1 MSTNH
6 LWNVAENIKAYIH
19 GRSLR
24 TRSRQVQLST
34 VSWPAIGIFFS
45 SLSLQ
50 SSFMR
55 FSNFLIYCLENVYC
69 MYGSIGSLAHCYGYF
84 TLRLNIT
91 FFVTFDT
98 LDRFFW
104 IFFFCC
110 SYFSSLFFFIHR
122 RFILYIHSEKW
133 DMILIYLRFC
143 TDIHHGE

>member
-45 SLSLQ
+45 LSLFNRALCG
-50 SSFMR
+50 SVIFWFIVSRMY
-55 FSNFLIYCLENVYC
+55 IVC
-69 MYGSIGSLAHCYGYF
+69 MVPLAHCYGYF

-91 FFVTFDT
+91 FFCDIRYTWS
-98 LDRFFW
+98 FFW
-104 IFFFCC
+104 IFFAALIFF
-110 SYFSSLFFFIHR
+110 FSFLFSLF
-122 RFILYIHSEKW
+122 LIHSEKW
-133 DMILIYLRFC
+133 DMILIYLRVC
-143 TDIHHGE
+143 TDTHHGE

>member
-34 VSWPAIGIFFS
+34 VSWPAIGIFFLFF
-45 SLSLQ
+45 SLTHFNRALCGSVIFWFIVSRML
-50 SSFMR
+50 
-55 FSNFLIYCLENVYC
+55 YC
-69 MYGSIGSLAHCYGYF
+69 MYGIIGSLVHCYGYF

-104 IFFFCC
+104 IFFLLLLF
-110 SYFSSLFFFIHR
+110 FFSLFFLFIVVV
-122 RFILYIHSEKW
+122 FFFWYIPRNETWS
-133 DMILIYLRFC
+133 
-143 TDIHHGE
+143 